1 MKNVALS
8 QVRLYFASY
17 APAANYRDAS
27 MGTLTNG
34 FPGGLGMYMYYLP
47 QGLGS
52 LIHLIGDP
60 IHGGVWR

>member
-34 FPGGLGMYMYYLP
+34 FPGGLGMYVYVLSPSRSRLP
-47 QGLGS
+47 HS
-52 LIHLIGDP
+52 SN
-60 IHGGVWR
+60 W